1 MSDWQSADLVTAEF
15 PHWAKPATLDV
26 ETGSTSGKVQ
36 LERRNSSGT
45 WEKFES
51 FDTAGAYKVEV
62 VNCPP
67 MRIVATSGAKFR
79 WTWNS

>member
-1 MSDWQSADLVTAEF
+1 MSDWQSADLITAEF

-26 ETGSTSGKVQ
+26 EPGNGSVQ
-36 LERRNSSGT
+36 LERRNSSGV
-45 WEKFES
+45 WEAFET
-51 FDTAGAYKVEV
+51 FDTAGAFKIEV

-67 MRIVATSGAKFR
+67 MRIVASSDAKFR